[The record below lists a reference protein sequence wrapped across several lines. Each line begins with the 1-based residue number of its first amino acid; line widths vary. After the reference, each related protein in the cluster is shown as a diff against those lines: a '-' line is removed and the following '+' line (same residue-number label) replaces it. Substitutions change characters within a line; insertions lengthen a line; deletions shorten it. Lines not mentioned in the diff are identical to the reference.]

1 MYSGNGPVAL
11 NVNTWVIRILGYAA
25 IQARARPP
33 LRKGFY
39 LHRII
44 LLMKRLCT
52 GRINQLKPIPDPFPS
67 LDKPS
72 E

>member
-1 MYSGNGPVAL
+1 
-11 NVNTWVIRILGYAA
+11 VNTLVIRILRYAA
-25 IQARARPP
+25 TQARACLPF
-33 LRKGFY
+33 RKGFY

-44 LLMKRLCT
+44 LLMKRLRIDI